1 MKHKLFLLAALLI
14 CVLPLSSF
22 RAENKHPEFRS
33 IKQQTDV
40 EYGEFTYGAHI
51 YAVYGDSSGST
62 ITGIYYFDGL
72 TLGAPV
78 YSWAGTGSKGIGI
91 KPGYANV
98 TVHTDATHYFNYAG
112 DLEYY

>member
-1 MKHKLFLLAALLI
+1 
-14 CVLPLSSF
+14 
-22 RAENKHPEFRS
+22 
-33 IKQQTDV
+33 V
-40 EYGEFTYGAHI
+40 EYGEFEYGSHI

-72 TLGAPV
+72 VLGAPV
-78 YSWAGTGSKGIGI
+78 YSWTGTGYKGTGT

-112 DLEYY
+112 ELLYY